1 MEFLQP
7 ILGDGLYKA
16 VVQKLAGREDVKL
29 ANLAQGGYVGKEK
42 FLSAAAK
49 ITALEAELA
58 KAKEIAEGA
67 VAKLAENETAAQ
79 KTAGLEAQIAK
90 LVAEKEQMGRQ
101 FEQMIVKERLET
113 AIQKALAE
121 AKAKNMKAVRALLD
135 ETQLKLENGKL
146 IGLIEQIAE
155 IKQSDP
161 YLFDGRSDTGS
172 VSNPTKNTHQTL
184 SANPDRLDDKT
195 FYNLKFKK

>member
-1 MEFLQP
+1 ML
-7 ILGDGLYKA
+7 
-16 VVQKLAGREDVKL
+16 R
-29 ANLAQGGYVGKEK
+29 
-42 FLSAAAK
+42 SAP
-49 ITALEAELA
+49 
-58 KAKEIAEGA
+58 
-67 VAKLAENETAAQ
+67 
-79 KTAGLEAQIAK
+79 KTAELEAQIAK

-121 AKAKNMKAVRALLD
+121 AKAKNIKAVRALLD
-135 ETQLKLENGKL
+135 ESQLKMENGKL
-146 IGLIEQIAE
+146 LGLIEQIAE

-161 YLFDGRSDTGS
+161 YLFEGSRDTGS

-184 SANPDRLDDKT
+184 KANPDRLDDKT